1 MPEKTA
7 LELQEE
13 KLVPMFGGAQGL
25 NANDM
30 SMLQI
35 SDTNRWVYDSNQS
48 ELLIA
53 LQMMHDAL
61 VAHDNRNPEKI
72 KLQDPN
78 TGQWVTRS
86 VSVDNWKWITNITY
100 LVKTN
105 QLTIDAFSRM
115 QHLRQSVN
123 MTGINEP
130 EPEKPGFFARLLG
143 G

>member
-13 KLVPMFGGAQGL
+13 KLAPMFGGPQGL
-25 NANDM
+25 NAADK
-30 SMLQI
+30 SMLEI
-35 SDTNRWVYDSNQS
+35 SDTNRWVFDSEQS

-53 LQMMHDAL
+53 LQMLHDAL
-61 VAHDNRNPEKI
+61 VAHDNRNPETI
-72 KLQDPN
+72 HIQDPH
-78 TGQWVTRS
+78 TGQWVTRKLS
-86 VSVDNWKWITNITY
+86 IDHWKWIIDIIY

-115 QHLRQSVN
+115 QHLRQAVS
-123 MTGINEP
+123 MAGITEGEP
-130 EPEKPGFFARLLG
+130 ERPGFFSRLFG